1 MSETGTEQDRTTLPS
16 TCTLQAPHAEI
27 PQPNLVPVRPSSSRS
42 AQSKGVSGSP
52 ANVTLFPFTCAAIAI
67 ALFSSLSI
75 PLFNTQPIIVSFT
88 TLLVKITEVPILP
101 SQSAIGVADH
111 RNIIEKALEWQESRL
126 AIATVIETWRSA
138 PCPVG
143 THMLIH
149 EDGRFTGSVSG
160 GCVEGDVL
168 ETAAAIIAG
177 APHELKRYGV
187 ADGMAWE
194 VGLPCGGDIV
204 VLIQR
209 VDDTGF
215 PATLFNA
222 ISDAQ
227 AAGRT
232 LTISTDIEATT
243 STMGNGGFCNVYAP
257 PRRLIIVGAVEIAR
271 TLADIAR
278 DTGFGV
284 TVIDPRAR
292 FLTSERFPSATLDD
306 RWPDE
311 AIAALRPDDRT
322 AIVTLSHDTKIDDPA
337 LIAALSA
344 PTAYIAAL
352 GSRSSHAAR
361 LDRLKAHG
369 FSDAQL
375 ARIEGPAGIVINAI
389 SAPEIA
395 LSIAAGMVRTFN
407 HGLR

>member
-1 MSETGTEQDRTTLPS
+1 MP
-16 TCTLQAPHAEI
+16 
-27 PQPNLVPVRPSSSRS
+27 
-42 AQSKGVSGSP
+42 
-52 ANVTLFPFTCAAIAI
+52 
-67 ALFSSLSI
+67 SI
-75 PLFNTQPIIVSFT
+75 PLFKAKPIIVSFI
-88 TLLVKITEVPILP
+88 TLLVKITEELILP
-101 SQSAIGVADH
+101 SQTAIGVADH
-111 RNIIEKALEWQESRL
+111 RNILEKALEWRESRL
-126 AIATVIETWRSA
+126 ALATVIETWRSA

-168 ETAAAIIAG
+168 ETAAAIIAR

-209 VDDTGF
+209 IDETGF
-215 PATLFNA
+215 PASLFEEIA
-222 ISDAQ
+222 RAQ
-227 AAGRT
+227 AAGLT
-232 LTISTDIEATT
+232 LRVSTNVETGLSALG
-243 STMGNGGFCNVYAP
+243 SGGFSNVYAP
-257 PRRLIIVGAVEIAR
+257 PRRLLIVGAVEIAR
-271 TLADIAR
+271 TLAEIAR
-278 DTGFGV
+278 DIGFGV

-292 FLTSERFPSATLDD
+292 FLTCERFPSATLDD

-322 AIVTLSHDTKIDDPA
+322 AVVTLSHDTKIDDPA
-337 LIAALSA
+337 LIAALAA
-344 PTAYIAAL
+344 PTAYVAAL

-361 LDRLKAHG
+361 LVRLKAHG
-369 FSDAQL
+369 LGDDQL
-375 ARIEGPAGIVINAI
+375 ARIEGPAGMLINAI